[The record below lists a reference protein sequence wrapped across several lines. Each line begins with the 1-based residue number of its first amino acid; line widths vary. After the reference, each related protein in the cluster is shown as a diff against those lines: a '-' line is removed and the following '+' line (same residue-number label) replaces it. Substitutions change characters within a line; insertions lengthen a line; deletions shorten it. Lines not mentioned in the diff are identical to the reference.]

1 MTIAKRWMARGGCTY
16 VCLVCWLIYY
26 LLIPAAFA
34 HSNWIGFALACSI
47 APFIGVWAIY
57 LMHECWHRYFESI
70 NNRKMFLGFCALLFT
85 QPGAYGHG
93 HRTHHRHVN
102 TYEDL
107 EIHPVGR
114 ITSRSGRIVF
124 YVGSS
129 LFGSLFLLLL
139 GLGQN
144 GTDDSKESRWNKFMP
159 LAWLGAWGTI
169 ASAAW
174 AITQAN
180 WTDILIAYSA
190 SIWATSFAHRH
201 NEMIEHGAIIAEGS
215 LQFRASQTRSLNPK
229 SLLARYFLL
238 ITHDD
243 SREHTLHH
251 TQPER
256 NWRLEAE
263 PTRDSTDWRPRIDL
277 IEYFGL
283 TLRLMAGH
291 EPTVVKESILK
302 GCANGP
308 C

>member
-1 MTIAKRWMARGGCTY
+1 MRWMIRGGCTY
-16 VCLVCWLIYY
+16 VCLASWFIYY

-57 LMHECWHRYFESI
+57 LMHECWHRYFEDI
-70 NNRKMFLGFCALLFT
+70 DNRKMFLLFCALLFT

-93 HRTHHRHVN
+93 HRTHHKHVN

-114 ITSRSGRIVF
+114 IASRGGRIIF

-129 LFGSLFLLLL
+129 LFGSIFLLLL
-139 GLGQN
+139 GLGQS
-144 GTDDSKESRWNKFMP
+144 GTDDSKESRWNKVMP
-159 LAWLGAWGTI
+159 LVWLGTWGMIGT
-169 ASAAW
+169 AAW
-174 AITQAN
+174 AITQATL
-180 WTDILIAYSA
+180 TDILIAYA
-190 SIWATSFAHRH
+190 ISIWATSFAHRH
-201 NEMIEHGAIIAEGS
+201 NEMIEHGGVIAEGS
-215 LQFRASQTRSLNPK
+215 LAFRANQTRSLKPD

-256 NWRLEAE
+256 NWRLQEEHA
-263 PTRDSTDWRPRIDL
+263 RACSDWRPRVSL
-277 IEYFGL
+277 TEYFQI
-283 TLRLMAGH
+283 TLRLMAGQ
-291 EPTVVKESILK
+291 EPTVIKESTLK
-302 GCANGP
+302 GRGNGL
-308 C
+308 